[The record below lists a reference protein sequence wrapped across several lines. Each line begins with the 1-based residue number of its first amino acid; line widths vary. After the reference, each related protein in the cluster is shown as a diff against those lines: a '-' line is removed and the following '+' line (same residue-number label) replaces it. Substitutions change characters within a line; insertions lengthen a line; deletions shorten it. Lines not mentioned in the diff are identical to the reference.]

1 MGTLSYLKTRN
12 LTSLFRF
19 KAFPLSACPPPCKR
33 CAALARRKG
42 GLIAHLLSAS
52 RVSRARRDSEDRR
65 ANRAASD
72 RPAGLTFH
80 HHDCRRR
87 FAATQTLCPFH
98 RARHKL
104 GQSDKPGDPYPWRS
118 APPGSRPPPP
128 ALHVCSE
135 RAYARNVETPCPAP
149 VLLRAKRLR
158 RHFAAPRPAP
168 AIGDSKRQSAVFLP
182 LCVRTRLLHPV
193 FRHRKGRDRD

>member
-1 MGTLSYLKTRN
+1 MSMKRWGRSPIAVYLFFICVLPVVLLKTRN

-19 KAFPLSACPPPCKR
+19 KAFLFQRVRPFVNVAPRQLGEKE
-33 CAALARRKG
+33 
-42 GLIAHLLSAS
+42 GLWLISCSAS

-80 HHDCRRR
+80 HHDCRSR

-98 RARHKL
+98 RARHKP

-128 ALHVCSE
+128 GLHVCSE
-135 RAYARNVETPCPAP
+135 
-149 VLLRAKRLR
+149 
-158 RHFAAPRPAP
+158 
-168 AIGDSKRQSAVFLP
+168 
-182 LCVRTRLLHPV
+182 
-193 FRHRKGRDRD
+193 